1 MNKSILIQCRL
12 SSSRFPKK
20 MLETLGGYCL
30 FEYVYQRCKQSKQVD
45 NVAII
50 TSNQHSDDELYNL
63 CLKKNIPVYRG
74 DLDNVLERY
83 INAAN
88 FFKSEIICRV
98 CGDSPFV
105 DIKAIDKMFLEMEK
119 NSSLEYIITKN
130 SLNGF
135 MSEIFTFGLIS
146 KINTNQL
153 TNEDLEHVT
162 RYIKNNISCYNFK
175 KMDLNLNPKDLENIT
190 LTIDYPADM
199 IVAKV
204 IVESLGGFDF
214 SSKQVVNVL
223 REYHNT

>member
-1 MNKSILIQCRL
+1 
-12 SSSRFPKK
+12 